1 MKGLLKNIFLAII
14 LMSILYSC
22 EITKEPFE
30 NPEWLGGS
38 IFETLEK
45 NGNYTHL
52 IKLAERAEYRDIIES
67 DVYTFFAADDDAF
80 KEYLASR
87 GLDSVSQLSK
97 RECKSLMALI
107 SVHKGRSRQQLI
119 YQYINDRWHDSTSEY
134 LSRFFRWDLPAKY
147 YIEKEVVK
155 YNPDYKGQELAI
167 VNFRKWMPCI
177 SEDLFGDI
185 GGKTDGSDYLY
196 YFPNS
201 TWTGLSWYNAA
212 VIGPEAGCSNGF
224 IYYIDQVV
232 PIMPSIEEYLRNNQD
247 KYGVFYDL
255 MQRFARY
262 TPAYEEGIEY
272 NIYTKSYDQVQ
283 YDDVRDIASENGPQ
297 WRGYEATNIYTAYI
311 PTDDILQPYLDNAF
325 LGGKFA
331 SIDSVP
337 VETIIYFLNGHLA
350 GNWVFPSQIRTEFIN
365 PYGETIDFDLDK
377 NVTDAKLLSNGAFYE
392 INIVLEPLAFTAA
405 PGPLF
410 KDNNYSTFLRAFND
424 VGVIPT
430 LSYPDVPVT
439 VFAADND
446 KLLEY
451 GIRYNKL
458 KEVFEQQNIF
468 GIWELMEEEDLID
481 FVYDHV
487 IYKGYDDFSG
497 EGIIYTATGTGV
509 YFNNNTFLAGGNREA
524 EEQIG
529 VIEDIN
535 SNINGVLYLLDN
547 PIKPPKEDFARY
559 IYGNDDF
566 SEFYS
571 LLDKA
576 GLVDSIPDIDDPN
589 LYYKRLKF
597 LLTYENW
604 TGFLPD
610 NDAIADAEANNLIPE
625 DSVELGNF
633 IKYHFVANELISDF
647 NTVSKDCITA
657 LVDSTGVPLELNI
670 QSEPKQMVVTDGS
683 GKEVQIIH
691 NTANV
696 FVRDGIAHRIKTVL
710 LSN

>member
-14 LMSILYSC
+14 LVSIFHSC
-22 EITKEPFE
+22 EIKKEAFE

-45 NGNYTHL
+45 NGNYTNL
-52 IKLAERAEYRDIIES
+52 IELAEKAEYRDIIES

-80 KEYLASR
+80 EEYFASL
-87 GLDSVSQLSK
+87 GINSISGISK
-97 RECKSLMALI
+97 RDCRSLMALI
-107 SVHKGRSRQQLI
+107 SLYKPRSRQQLI
-119 YQYINDRWHDSTSEY
+119 YRYWEGTNEWQDSLSEY
-134 LSRFFRWDLPAKY
+134 MSRYFRYEMPAKY

-155 YNPDYKGQELAI
+155 YNPNYQGQELAI
-167 VNFRKWMPCI
+167 VNNHKWMPCI

-196 YFPNS
+196 FFSNS
-201 TWTGLSWYNAA
+201 TWTGLHWYNGA
-212 VIGPEAGCSNGF
+212 VIGPEARCSNGF

-232 PIMPSIEEYLRNNQD
+232 PIMPSIEEYMRNNQD
-247 KYGVFYDL
+247 KFGVFYDL
-255 MQRFARY
+255 MQRFATY
-262 TPAYEEGIEY
+262 STASEEGIEY
-272 NIYTKSYDQVQ
+272 DIYTKAYN
-283 YDDVRDIASENGPQ
+283 DVRDIASENGPQ
-297 WRGYEATNIYTAYI
+297 TLGYEATNFYTAYI
-311 PTDDILQPYLDNAF
+311 PTDDVLQEYLNNAF
-325 LGGKFA
+325 LDGKFA

-337 VETIIYFLNGHLA
+337 VETIIYLLNGHIA
-350 GNWVFPSQIRTEFIN
+350 GSWVFPSQIKIEFLN
-365 PYGETIDFDLDK
+365 PYGENIDFDLDN

-392 INIVLEPLAFTAA
+392 INMVLEPMAFNAA

-410 KDNNYSTFLRAFND
+410 KDNSYSTLLRAFNE
-424 VGVIPT
+424 VEVIPT

-446 KLLEY
+446 KLSEY
-451 GIRYNKL
+451 GIRYNTL
-458 KEVFEQQNIF
+458 TEVFEQQNIF
-468 GIWELMEEEDLID
+468 GIWELMEAEDLID
-481 FVYDHV
+481 FVYDHI

-497 EGIIYTATGTGV
+497 EGIIYTATGNGV
-509 YFNNNTFLAGGNREA
+509 YFNNNTFMAGGNREA
-524 EEQIG
+524 NEQIG
-529 VIEDIN
+529 VIDEIN

-547 PIKPPKEDFARY
+547 PIKSPEEDFARY

-571 LLDKA
+571 LLDNA
-576 GLVDSIPDIDDPN
+576 GLVDSVADEDDTD
-589 LYYKRLKF
+589 LYYKRFKF

-610 NDAIADAEANNLIPE
+610 NDAIADAVANNLIPE

-633 IKYHFVANELISDF
+633 IKYHFVANNLISDF
-647 NTVSKDCITA
+647 NTVSNDYITA
-657 LVDSTGVPLELNI
+657 FVDSTGVHLELKI

-683 GKEVQIIH
+683 GEEVQINH

-710 LSN
+710 ISN

>member
-1 MKGLLKNIFLAII
+1 MKGILKNIFLAIT
-14 LMSILYSC
+14 LVSIFNSC
-22 EITKEPFE
+22 EFNKEPYE

-45 NGNYTHL
+45 NGNYTNL
-52 IKLAERAEYRDIIES
+52 IKLAEQAEYRDIIES

-80 KEYLASR
+80 EEYFASR
-87 GLDSVSQLSK
+87 GIDSVAQLSK
-97 RECKSLMALI
+97 RESKSLMALI

-119 YQYINDRWHDSTSEY
+119 YIFTEGTQVWQDSLSEY
-134 LSRFFRWDLPAKY
+134 LSRFFRWDLPVKY

-155 YNPDYKGQELAI
+155 YNPDYLGQELSI
-167 VNFRKWMPCI
+167 VNNRKWVPCI

-185 GGKTDGSDYLY
+185 GGKADGSDYLY
-196 YFPNS
+196 FFPNS
-201 TWTGLSWYNAA
+201 TWTGLQWYNAA
-212 VIGPEAGCSNGF
+212 VIGPEARCSNGF

-232 PIMPSIEEYLRNNQD
+232 PIMPSIEEYMRENQD

-262 TPAYEEGIEY
+262 ATAYEEGIEY
-272 NIYTKSYDQVQ
+272 DIYTKSYN
-283 YDDVRDIASENGPQ
+283 DVTDIAFENGPQ
-297 WRGYEATNIYTAYI
+297 SLGYEATNFYTAYI
-311 PTDDILQPYLDNAF
+311 PTDDVLQPYLDNAF
-325 LGGKFA
+325 LSGKFA

-337 VETIIYFLNGHLA
+337 VETIIYLLDGHIA
-350 GNWVFPSQIRTEFIN
+350 GSWVFPSQIRTEFLN
-365 PYGETIDFDLDK
+365 PYGENIDFDLDK
-377 NVTDAKLLSNGAFYE
+377 NVTDARLLSNGAFYE
-392 INIVLEPLAFTAA
+392 INKVLEPLAFNTA

-410 KDNNYSTFLRAFND
+410 KDNNYSTFLRALNAI
-424 VGVIPT
+424 GVIPT
-430 LSYPDVPVT
+430 LSYADVPVT

-446 KLLEY
+446 RLFNY
-451 GIRYNKL
+451 GIRYNTL
-458 KEVFEQQNIF
+458 REEFEQQNIF
-468 GIWELMEEEDLID
+468 GIWESMEDEDFTD

-487 IYKGYDDFSG
+487 IYRGYDDFSG

-509 YFNNNTFLAGGNREA
+509 YFNNNTFMAGGNREA
-524 EEQIG
+524 GEQIG
-529 VIEDIN
+529 VVDAIN

-559 IYGNDDF
+559 IYGNDDY

-576 GLVDSIPDIDDPN
+576 GLVDTVVDEDDPN

-610 NDAIADAEANNLIPE
+610 NEAIANAEANNLIPE

-633 IKYHFVANELISDF
+633 LKYHFVADELISDF
-647 NTVSKDCITA
+647 NTVSSDFLTA
-657 LVDSTGVPLELNI
+657 FIDSTGVPLELKI

-683 GKEVQIIH
+683 GQDVQINH

-696 FVRDGIAHRIKTVL
+696 FVRDGIAHRIKAVL
-710 LSN
+710 LSK

>member
-14 LMSILYSC
+14 LVSVFNSC
-22 EITKEPFE
+22 EFNKEPYE

-45 NGNYTHL
+45 NGNYSNL
-52 IKLAERAEYRDIIES
+52 IRLAEIAEYRDIIES

-80 KEYLASR
+80 REYLDSR
-87 GLDSVSQLSK
+87 GLDSVGQLSK
-97 RECKSLMALI
+97 RESKSLMALI
-107 SVHKGRSRQQLI
+107 SVHKGRSRQQLV
-119 YQYINDRWHDSTSEY
+119 YRYINDTWHDSTSEY

-147 YIEKEVVK
+147 YIETEEVK
-155 YNPDYKGQELAI
+155 YNPDYQGQELAI
-167 VNFRKWMPCI
+167 VNNHKWMPCI

-185 GGKTDGSDYLY
+185 GGKKDGSDYLY
-196 YFPNS
+196 FFPNS

-212 VIGPEAGCSNGF
+212 VTGPEARCSNGF

-232 PIMPSIEEYLRNNQD
+232 PIMPSIEEYMRENQD

-262 TPAYEEGIEY
+262 ATAYEEGIEY
-272 NIYTKSYDQVQ
+272 DIYTKSYN
-283 YDDVRDIASENGPQ
+283 DVTDIAFENGPQ
-297 WRGYEATNIYTAYI
+297 SLGYEATNFYTAYI
-311 PTDDILQPYLDNAF
+311 PTDDVLQPYLDNAF
-325 LGGKFA
+325 LSGKFA

-337 VETIIYFLNGHLA
+337 LETIIYLLNGHIA
-350 GNWVFPSQIRTEFIN
+350 GSWVFPSQIRKEFIN
-365 PYGETIDFDLDK
+365 PYGEVVDFDLDQ
-377 NVTDAKLLSNGAFYE
+377 NVTDARLLSNGAFYE
-392 INIVLEPLAFTAA
+392 INTVLEPLAFTAA

-410 KDNNYSTFLRAFND
+410 KDNNYSTILRALNA

-430 LSYPDVPVT
+430 LSYADVPVT

-446 KLLEY
+446 RLFDY
-451 GIRYNKL
+451 GIRYNAL
-458 KEVFEQQNIF
+458 REEFEQQNIF
-468 GIWELMEEEDLID
+468 GIWESMEDEDFTD

-509 YFNNNTFLAGGNREA
+509 YYNNNAFMAGGNREA
-524 EEQIG
+524 NEQIG
-529 VIEDIN
+529 VVDAIN
-535 SNINGVLYLLDN
+535 SNINGVLYLLDS
-547 PIKPPKEDFARY
+547 PIKPPKEGFARY

-576 GLVDSIPDIDDPN
+576 GLVDTVADEDDPD
-589 LYYKRLKF
+589 LYYKRFKF

-610 NDAIADAEANNLIPE
+610 NDAIAYAEANNLIPE

-633 IKYHFVANELISDF
+633 LKYHFVADELISDF
-647 NTVSKDCITA
+647 NTVSNDFITA
-657 LVDSTGVPLELNI
+657 LIDSTGVPVELKI
-670 QSEPKQMVVTDGS
+670 QSEPKQMVVIDGS
-683 GKEVQIIH
+683 GQEVQINH

-710 LSN
+710 ISN